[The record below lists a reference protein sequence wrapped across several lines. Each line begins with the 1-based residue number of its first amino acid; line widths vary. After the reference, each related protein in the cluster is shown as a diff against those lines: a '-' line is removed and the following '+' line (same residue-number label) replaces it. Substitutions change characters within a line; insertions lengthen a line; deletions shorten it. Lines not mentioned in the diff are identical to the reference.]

1 MWINRL
7 LRESVV
13 EACATRPALLV
24 GGARQTGKSS
34 LLRRILPDV
43 EYVTLD
49 RVALAAEAE
58 ESPSRFLDRFKRQVI
73 LDEIQYAPA
82 LFREL
87 KIRIDADRQ
96 AYGRWILTGSQRFQ
110 LMAGISESLAGRI
123 GLLQL
128 ETLAAKELRDSGHF
142 VKDEIETCLWRGGYP
157 ELWANS
163 GLRPQMFYEDY
174 IQTYLERDLK
184 ALVQVSN
191 IRDFQ
196 RFIQICATRA
206 GQLLNLTDMAKDI
219 GVSAKTI
226 KSWIGALEAS
236 GIVYLLPPYFANVG
250 KRLAKSPKLYFS
262 DNGLLAHLL
271 NITNRQ
277 AYERTPTNGQIWEN
291 LVFTEIIKTL
301 DVQPGRNL
309 FFYRDQN
316 AVEMDFVIE
325 LGGRLFL
332 IEAKSG
338 ERVDS
343 RKLNFQ
349 KVAKLFPSLQP
360 QCLLMCSTP
369 EETPVHLAEY
379 AIVNPLLHNLDSE
392 INEGKN
398 PT

>member
-1 MWINRL
+1 MWIDRL
-7 LRESVV
+7 LKERVE

-24 GGARQTGKSS
+24 SGARQTGKSS
-34 LLRRILPDV
+34 LLQRMMPDA

-49 RVALAAEAE
+49 RIALAAEAE
-58 ESPSRFLDRFKRQVI
+58 ENPSRFLDRFKGQVV

-87 KIRIDADRQ
+87 KIRIDANRQ
-96 AYGRWILTGSQRFQ
+96 EYGRWILTGSQRFK
-110 LMAGISESLAGRI
+110 LMKEVSESLAGRI

-128 ETLAAKELRDSGHF
+128 ETLSIKELRDSGRF
-142 VKDEIETCLWRGGYP
+142 AGNTIGTCLWRGGYP
-157 ELWANS
+157 ELWAHS
-163 GLRPQMFYEDY
+163 QLRTEVFYEDY

-184 ALVQVSN
+184 ALIHVSN

-206 GQLLNLTDMAKDI
+206 GQLLNFTDMAKDI
-219 GVSAKTI
+219 GVSAGTVKN
-226 KSWIGALEAS
+226 WIGALEAS
-236 GIVYLLPPYFANVG
+236 GIVYLLPPYFANIG

-262 DNGLLAHLL
+262 DNGLLSHLL
-271 NITNRQ
+271 NIADEQ
-277 AYERTPTNGQIWEN
+277 AYGRTPMNGRIWEN
-291 LVFTEIIKTL
+291 LVFTEIVKTL
-301 DVQPGRNL
+301 NAQPGRNL

-325 LGGRLFL
+325 LNGRLFL

-343 RKLNFQ
+343 RKLNFS
-349 KVAKLFPSLQP
+349 KVAKLFPNLHP

-369 EETPVHLAEY
+369 EETPIHLAEY
-379 AIVNPLLHNLDSE
+379 TVMNPLLHNLDSE
-392 INEGKN
+392 IN
-398 PT
+398 